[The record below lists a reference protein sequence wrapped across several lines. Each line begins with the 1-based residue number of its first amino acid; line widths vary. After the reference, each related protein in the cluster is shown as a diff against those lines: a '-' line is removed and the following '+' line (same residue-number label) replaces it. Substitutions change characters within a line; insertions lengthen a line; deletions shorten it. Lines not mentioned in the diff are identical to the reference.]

1 MVSATFAILL
11 SILIVPCVPIAIY
24 LIGLLLP
31 ASHIVSR
38 TATFKT
44 SRKHI
49 WRLLTDVQEYPQWQP
64 KLRGLV
70 LAQTV
75 DPDQDSG
82 MSSNVVSDSDL
93 TESEQ
98 TSSSVI
104 QTVLTSNDTESDKRA
119 AMRARRLSGRDQG
132 GHETLFVEYT
142 KYGKRTVVLVEQ
154 IPGSKILR
162 IMEERNNVVPLKE
175 AEIPVDEPTTPASK
189 KPTFSG
195 SWTFDISS
203 NFDDKELSTLKS
215 SRHSMFKQPSIAD
228 DESEVITLKVTQQ
241 GVIKKPM
248 VRVSNML
255 LFGFYRSIDRFLKD
269 LGKKIEEDK
278 AIAIQEK
285 QAVQKETDIASMSL
299 DHNDDATEAEA
310 EVDVETPKPNEELKQ
325 SIIESSILNRKASS
339 VLDKDWDLVSEIY
352 ERKKDQ

>member
-1 MVSATFAILL
+1 MVSASFAILL

-75 DPDQDSG
+75 NSELNSG
-82 MSSNVVSDSDL
+82 MSSNVVSDS
-93 TESEQ
+93 EQ
-98 TSSSVI
+98 TEGELTTSSEMKKSD
-104 QTVLTSNDTESDKRA
+104 TVNDTESDKRA

-132 GHETLFVEYT
+132 GSETLFVEYT

-162 IMEERNNVVPLKE
+162 IMEERNNVVPLQG
-175 AEIPVDEPTTPASK
+175 ADSPATEPATPASK

-203 NFDDKELSTLKS
+203 NFDDKEFSTLKS
-215 SRHSMFKQPSIAD
+215 SRHSMFKQPSFAD
-228 DESEVITLKVTQQ
+228 DESEIITLKVTQQ

-248 VRVSNML
+248 VRVSYML
-255 LFGFYRSIDRFLKD
+255 LLGFYRSIDRFMKD

-278 AIAIQEK
+278 AIALQEK
-285 QAVQKETDIASMSL
+285 QAAQKEDVVASMSL
-299 DHNDDATEAEA
+299 DHNDSVTEAELEA
-310 EVDVETPKPNEELKQ
+310 DAETPKPTDELDK
-325 SIIESSILNRKASS
+325 SAIESDILNHKASS